1 MSIHPSLRGVDTL
14 SGNRSV
20 FSRVERIQKLIKEG
34 KLSEDDSPH
43 GLPKVRTVFKVKKAH
58 KEPEEEAAAEGA
70 EPAAEGETPAAE

>member
-43 GLPKVRTVFKVKKAH
+43 GLPKVRTVFKVKKAR
-58 KEPEEEAAAEGA
+58 KDPEEEAAAEGA